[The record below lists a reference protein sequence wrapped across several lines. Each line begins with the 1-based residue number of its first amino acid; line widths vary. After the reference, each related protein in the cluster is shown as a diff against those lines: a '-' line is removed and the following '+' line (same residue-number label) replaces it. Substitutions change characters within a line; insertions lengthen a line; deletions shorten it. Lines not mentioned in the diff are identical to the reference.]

1 MSGRQP
7 PAVLVAVDSGIH
19 AAIEAAAIEDG
30 RSVSD
35 WLSALAR
42 RELMVRRGLAALAV
56 WEREHG
62 EISGSEAAD
71 VERWVASLR
80 SR

>member
-1 MSGRQP
+1 
-7 PAVLVAVDSGIH
+7 
-19 AAIEAAAIEDG
+19 
-30 RSVSD
+30 VSD
-35 WLSALAR
+35 WLSVLAR

-62 EISGSEAAD
+62 ELSSRERSD
-71 VERWVASLR
+71 VDRWIATLR